1 MIGVEYILGGLVVVV
16 VLGFVALPLLRSRP
30 ATDDEVSISL
40 DEERAEIY
48 RELLELELD
57 RKVGKVTEADFRELS
72 DALLARAAAL
82 IAADEGEWASND
94 DAIELE
100 IAAMRESL
108 RSARS
113 EAAEPAA
120 AREARS

>member
-1 MIGVEYILGGLVVVV
+1 MIGVEYVLGGLVVVG
-16 VLGFVALPLLRSRP
+16 VLGFVVLPLLRSRP
-30 ATDDEVSISL
+30 ATDAEAPTGKG
-40 DEERAEIY
+40 EERAEIY

-82 IAADEGEWASND
+82 IAADEGERASID

-100 IAAMRESL
+100 IAAMREAL

-113 EAAEPAA
+113 QPPEPAA